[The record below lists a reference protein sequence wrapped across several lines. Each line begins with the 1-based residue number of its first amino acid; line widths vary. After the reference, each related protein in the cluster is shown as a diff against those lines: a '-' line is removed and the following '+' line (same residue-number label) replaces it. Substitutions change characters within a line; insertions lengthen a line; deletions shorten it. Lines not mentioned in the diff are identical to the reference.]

1 MDLKNG
7 YKVIYEKVTKNDE
20 VTTKTLYATKD
31 AVCDPTTDEDV
42 AVAEFVDGAYKLI
55 YEKDGKIYGSET
67 GIPTADDKTICLDGF
82 NTVFVEDTKT
92 DSDTES
98 GDEDN
103 TNEEITET
111 PDTPDAPVEDPVVDN
126 GDSTG
131 DTDGTEDD
139 TETEEPIE

>member
-55 YEKDGKIYGSET
+55 YEKDDKIYGSET

-82 NTVFVEDTKT
+82 NTVFVENTKT

-98 GDEDN
+98 GDDKG
-103 TNEEITET
+103 TSEENTET
-111 PDTPDAPVEDPVVDN
+111 PVVPEVPAEDPVTDN
-126 GDSTG
+126 GDTLG
-131 DTDGTEDD
+131 DTDGTEDGTD
-139 TETEEPIE
+139 TEEPIE